1 MKKYLSIVMILLIL
15 IGVSACK
22 KEEKNTNPSALAFKE
37 EYESLNGKTNAS
49 GKEHRTVTIDQDN
62 PFEKVEAS
70 KIAELLNNKETFYVY
85 FGDPLCP
92 WCRSVIEKS
101 IEVANKNNISKIYYV
116 KVWDEDGNEIL
127 RSKYT
132 LDKKNKPK
140 LITAGTEAYEL
151 LLKAFDNVLSDYN
164 LQTSKG
170 KTIKVGEKR
179 IYAPNFIYVKEG
191 KAEKLISGY
200 SEKQTD
206 AREELTK
213 EMLEDEEKIFDEFF
227 KN

>member
-70 KIAELLNNKETFYVY
+70 KIVELLNNKETFYVY

-140 LITAGTEAYEL
+140 LIIDGTKEYKL
-151 LLKAFDNVLSDYN
+151 LLEAFDNVLSEFT
-164 LQTSKG
+164 LKTTEG

-206 AREELTK
+206 AREVLTK

>member
-22 KEEKNTNPSALAFKE
+22 KEEKNTNPSALVFKE

-70 KIAELLNNKETFYVY
+70 KIVELLNNKETFYVY

-140 LITAGTEAYEL
+140 LIIDGTKEYKL
-151 LLKAFDNVLSDYN
+151 LLEAFDNVLSEFT
-164 LQTSKG
+164 LKTTEG

-191 KAEKLISGY
+191 EAEKLISGY

-206 AREELTK
+206 AREVLTK

>member
-70 KIAELLNNKETFYVY
+70 KIVELLNNKETFYVY

-92 WCRSVIEKS
+92 WCRSVIAKS

-140 LITAGTEAYEL
+140 LIIDGTKEYKL
-151 LLKAFDNVLSDYN
+151 LLEAFDNVLSEFT
-164 LQTSKG
+164 LKTTEG

-206 AREELTK
+206 AREVLTK

>member
-70 KIAELLNNKETFYVY
+70 KIVELLNNKETFYVY

-101 IEVANKNNISKIYYV
+101 IEVANKSNISKIYYV

-140 LITAGTEAYEL
+140 LIIDGTKEYKL
-151 LLKAFDNVLSDYN
+151 LLEAFDNVLSEFT
-164 LQTSKG
+164 LKTTEG

-206 AREELTK
+206 AREVLTK